1 MARIDPI
8 SVTRWITAAAV
19 QHGDTLPAHLMQRL
33 QISRRQA
40 GLLLRRLVALQWLQ
54 ASGTPRKPRY
64 TPGPL
69 RQVVKRY
76 ALAGLQEDAPW
87 RQDFAPCFALP
98 PALQAMAQHA
108 FTELV
113 NNAID
118 HSGGS
123 SVTVSMRQTPL
134 QLQLLVSD
142 DGVGLFR
149 RVAEHFD
156 VAEPALAMLE
166 LAKGKLT
173 TDPDRHCGHGLFFTA
188 QLADVFD
195 LHANAAAFQRRGWDG
210 GRWHPQRAAAPSG
223 TSIYLAI
230 ALDTPRTLEQVLMA
244 HSASGQGYGFERTRV
259 PLALLGQ
266 PGQQGGITRQLASR
280 AEARRA
286 LARLDR
292 FALAEIDFTG
302 VEQLGHGFADEMF
315 RVQPGLHPRL
325 QLQPVGMSARVA
337 AMVEAVRAVG

>member
-1 MARIDPI
+1 MAR
-8 SVTRWITAAAV
+8 
-19 QHGDTLPAHLMQRL
+19 
-33 QISRRQA
+33 
-40 GLLLRRLVALQWLQ
+40 
-54 ASGTPRKPRY
+54 
-64 TPGPL
+64 
-69 RQVVKRY
+69 
-76 ALAGLQEDAPW
+76 
-87 RQDFAPCFALP
+87 
-98 PALQAMAQHA
+98 HA

-118 HSGGS
+118 HSGGHT
-123 SVTVSMRQTPL
+123 VTVSMRQTPL

-156 VAEPALAMLE
+156 VVEPALAMLE

-173 TDPDRHCGHGLFFTA
+173 SDPDRHCGHGLFFTA

-195 LHANAAAFQRRGWDG
+195 LHANAAAYQRRAWDA
-210 GRWHPQRAAAPSG
+210 GRWHAQRAATPAG

-230 ALDTPRTLEQVLMA
+230 SLDTPRTLAQVLQA

-259 PLALLGQ
+259 PLALLAGR
-266 PGQQGGITRQLASR
+266 GDGVGDGVRQLASR

-286 LARLDR
+286 LARLER
-292 FALAEIDFTG
+292 FAIAELDFSG

-315 RVQPGLHPRL
+315 RVYGRQHPQLR
-325 QLQPVGMSARVA
+325 LQPVGMAASVA
-337 AMVEAVRAVG
+337 AMVEAVRSAA

>member
-1 MARIDPI
+1 MARIDPV

-19 QHGDTLPAHLMQRL
+19 LHGDDLPAHLMQRL

-40 GLLLRRLVALQWLQ
+40 GLLLRRLVAMQWLQ
-54 ASGTPRKPRY
+54 ASGTPRRPRY
-64 TPGPL
+64 APGAL

-76 ALAGLQEDAPW
+76 PLAGLQEDAPW

-98 PALQAMAQHA
+98 PAVQAMARHA
-108 FTELV
+108 FTELL

-156 VAEPALAMLE
+156 LPEPAVAMLE

-173 TDPDRHCGHGLFFTA
+173 SDPDRHCGHGLFFTA

-195 LHANAAAFQRRGWDG
+195 LHANASAFQRRGWDS
-210 GRWHPQRAAAPSG
+210 GRWHPQRPATQAG
-223 TSIYLAI
+223 TSIYLGLS
-230 ALDTPRTLEQVLMA
+230 LDTTRTLEQVLQA
-244 HSASGQGYGFERTRV
+244 HSASGQGYAFERTRV
-259 PLALLGQ
+259 PLALLAP
-266 PGQQGGITRQLASR
+266 PGSDGRQLASR

-286 LARLDR
+286 LARLER
-292 FALAEIDFTG
+292 FAVAEIDFTG

-315 RVQPGLHPRL
+315 RVQPRLNPKL
-325 QLQPVGMSARVA
+325 QLQPVGMAAPVA
-337 AMVEAVRAVG
+337 AMIEAVRSAA